1 MIGKKNILKKANGST
16 NWPLTILL
24 MALAIF
30 TIFGPLY
37 MTLMIALKDPSQMD
51 NILKWPTTFN
61 WSNFSEA
68 WKLTNYPE
76 KFKNTLII
84 TSINL
89 VFTILTNSLAA
100 YAITRKRSTSKFF
113 NALYYYFISAM
124 FIPFNVIMLPLVKQA
139 SMFNLDNLAGITFLY
154 IIFGLPMNTFLYTG
168 FIKKI
173 PVAMDEAAEMD
184 GASPLQ
190 VFYYVIFPMLK
201 PVHATVAIL
210 SFMWTWNDFLMP
222 LIFLSKPEQQTLQL
236 SQYIFQGQFSTQYNL
251 AFASYL
257 LVILPVL
264 LIYIFFQKW
273 IIAGVTDGAVK

>member
-1 MIGKKNILKKANGST
+1 M
-16 NWPLTILL
+16 
-24 MALAIF
+24 
-30 TIFGPLY
+30 
-37 MTLMIALKDPSQMD
+37 
-51 NILKWPTTFN
+51 
-61 WSNFSEA
+61 
-68 WKLTNYPE
+68 
-76 KFKNTLII
+76 
-84 TSINL
+84 
-89 VFTILTNSLAA
+89 
-100 YAITRKRSTSKFF
+100 
-113 NALYYYFISAM
+113 YYYFISAM

-139 SMFNLDNLAGITFLY
+139 SLFNLDNLKGIIFIY

-173 PVAMDEAAEMD
+173 PVALDEAAEID
-184 GASPLQ
+184 GATPLQ
-190 VFYYVIFPMLK
+190 TFWYVVFPMLK
-201 PVHATVAIL
+201 PIHATVAIL

-222 LIFLSKPEQQTLQL
+222 LILLSKPEQQTLQL

>member
-1 MIGKKNILKKANGST
+1 MSRIKNFFRKNNGDI
-16 NWPLTILL
+16 NWPLTVLMFIL
-24 MALAIF
+24 AVV

-37 MTLMIALKDPSQMD
+37 MTLMIAVKDPSQMD
-51 NILKWPTTFN
+51 NVLSWPTKFN
-61 WSNFSEA
+61 WHNFSDA
-68 WKLTNYPE
+68 WKLTDYPQ
-76 KFKNTLII
+76 KFLNTLFI
-84 TSINL
+84 TVINL
-89 VFTILTNSLAA
+89 IFTVFTNSLAA
-100 YAITRKRSTSKFF
+100 YAITRKRSQSKFF
-113 NALYYYFISAM
+113 NAMYYYFISAM

-139 SMFNLDNLAGITFLY
+139 SLFNLDNILGITFIY

-173 PVAMDEAAEMD
+173 PVALDEAAEID
-184 GASPLQ
+184 GATPLQ
-190 VFYYVIFPMLK
+190 VFRYVIFPMLK

-222 LIFLSKPEQQTLQL
+222 LILLSKPEQQTLQL

>member
-1 MIGKKNILKKANGST
+1 
-16 NWPLTILL
+16 
-24 MALAIF
+24 MAFLISV
-30 TIFGPLY
+30 
-37 MTLMIALKDPSQMD
+37 KDPSQMG
-51 NILKWPTTFN
+51 NVLKWPTSFH
-61 WSNFSEA
+61 WENFKQA
-68 WKLTNYPE
+68 WELTDYPQ
-76 KFKNTLII
+76 KFKNTLFI
-84 TSINL
+84 TVINL

-100 YAITRKRSTSKFF
+100 YAITRKRSQSKFF
-113 NALYYYFISAM
+113 NALYYFFISAM

-139 SMFNLDNLAGITFLY
+139 SMFNLDNLYGITFIY
-154 IIFGLPMNTFLYTG
+154 IIFGLPMNLFLYSG

-173 PVAMDEAAEMD
+173 PTALDEAAEID

-190 VFYYVIFPMLK
+190 VFYYVVFPMLK

-222 LIFLSKPEQQTLQL
+222 LIFLSNPEQQTLQL
-236 SQYIFQGQFSTQYNL
+236 SQYIFQGQFSTQYNM

-264 LIYIFFQKW
+264 IIYVFFQKW

>member
-1 MIGKKNILKKANGST
+1 M
-16 NWPLTILL
+16 
-24 MALAIF
+24 IF
-30 TIFGPLY
+30 TIF
-37 MTLMIALKDPSQMD
+37 
-51 NILKWPTTFN
+51 
-61 WSNFSEA
+61 
-68 WKLTNYPE
+68 
-76 KFKNTLII
+76 
-84 TSINL
+84 
-89 VFTILTNSLAA
+89 TNSLAA
-100 YAITRKRSTSKFF
+100 YAITRKRATSKFF
-113 NALYYYFISAM
+113 NAMYYYFISAM

-139 SMFNLDNLAGITFLY
+139 SLFNLDNLKGIIFIY

-173 PVAMDEAAEMD
+173 PVALDEAAEID
-184 GASPLQ
+184 GATPLQ
-190 VFYYVIFPMLK
+190 TFWYVVFPMLK
-201 PVHATVAIL
+201 PIHATVAIL

-222 LIFLSKPEQQTLQL
+222 LILLSKPEQQTLQL